1 MIEKVQW
8 ICEACDSSNSVE
20 AGELAI
26 CRFCRLTYEVK
37 IERASSAPVR
47 DPEPPEIA
55 AAVELMSF
63 EPERGTRN
71 TESEEED

>member
-20 AGELAI
+20 AGEPAI
-26 CRFCRLTYEVK
+26 CRFCRLTYEVR
-37 IERASSAPVR
+37 IERPSSGPAR

-63 EPERGTRN
+63 EPENGP
-71 TESEEED
+71 ESEEE